1 MNNKYLA
8 IGIALTLLGSVVAVQ
23 YFYGWDS
30 VVEDVGAMGKNVWV
44 TFKEWVGVRS
54 KNEIVVMPEEFV
66 EDEEI
71 IQRNTKIQDQV
82 EKLPFIGRIIGL
94 GEKVLN
100 RFTKESLSSIQT
112 ISNINTTRLQKELS
126 SAIGAGVQLVNVT
139 LSTGAEILIP
149 LANTTRRALGNDLPI
164 FIDRISK
171 TFGEFFSSHEIQMV
185 IQSIVEI
192 PQSIIASIQETLL
205 SFSGSSFDGLGIS
218 EKFKLAFEGV

>member
-30 VVEDVGAMGKNVWV
+30 VVEDVSAMGKNVWI
-44 TFKEWVGVRS
+44 TFKDWVGVRS
-54 KNEIVVMPEEFV
+54 KNETVVMPEKFV

-71 IQRNTKIQDQV
+71 IQRDTKIQDQF
-82 EKLPFIGRIIGL
+82 EKLPFLGRIIGL
-94 GEKVLN
+94 GERVLN
-100 RFTKESLSSIQT
+100 RFTNESLSSIQY
-112 ISNINTTRLQKELS
+112 ISNINTTKLQMELS

-139 LSTGAEILIP
+139 LSTGKEILIP
-149 LANTTRRALGNDLPI
+149 IANTTIRYLGKELPNFVESI
-164 FIDRISK
+164 TK
-171 TFGEFFSSHEIQMV
+171 TFDEFFSSHEIQLLL
-185 IQSIVEI
+185 QSIIEI
-192 PQSIIASIQETLL
+192 PQSIVASIQEALL

>member
-30 VVEDVGAMGKNVWV
+30 VVEDVEAMGKNVWV

-54 KNEIVVMPEEFV
+54 KNEIVIMPEKFV

-71 IQRNTKIQDQV
+71 IQRDTKIQDQF
-82 EKLPFIGRIIGL
+82 EKLPFLGRIIGL
-94 GEKVLN
+94 GERVLN
-100 RFTKESLSSIQT
+100 RFTNESLSNIQY
-112 ISNINTTRLQKELS
+112 ISNINTTKLQEEFTL
-126 SAIGAGVQLVNVT
+126 AIGAGVELVSVT
-139 LSTGAEILIP
+139 LSTGVEILIP
-149 LANTTRRALGNDLPI
+149 LANTTRRALGEDLPE
-164 FIDRISK
+164 FIDKISK
-171 TFGEFFSSHEIQMV
+171 TFEEFFASQEIQML
-185 IQSIVEI
+185 IQSIIEI
-192 PQSIIASIQETLL
+192 PQSVIMSIQEALL